1 MSGVKDLEHND
12 VLLFQRQCR
21 SLAKSASTGKHV
33 SALQGRKELE
43 RFTDWTLSD
52 PAEPARPSPLGTFLF
67 GCVVYILSFS
77 MCYRSRNAG
86 YPAPA
91 G

>member
-33 SALQGRKELE
+33 SALRGRKELE
-43 RFTDWTLSD
+43 KLTDCGLSD
-52 PAEPARPSPLGTFLF
+52 LRGAGDRAGAVCPRRVPAWRADGVPVLGEE
-67 GCVVYILSFS
+67 
-77 MCYRSRNAG
+77 
-86 YPAPA
+86 
-91 G
+91 